1 MAPPESPAQRTSPLT
16 PEELRQLHAVQLE
29 LLAEFD
35 RICARLQLP
44 YQIAAGTLLGA
55 VRHGGFIPWDDDVD
69 VIMRRAD
76 YERLLDEAPALL
88 GEMFFLQ
95 CWRTDPG
102 FQQFFAKLRRHGSRF
117 RQVGEREAMHHGIFL
132 DIFPL
137 DAVAPDRR
145 RWRFRYS
152 CLRGSFTLVSALRRL
167 ALHPDKGNLSSAHP
181 AWRQYLGPWLQRGLA
196 VVPWWFWPAILDRLL
211 RSMAALTDDRLT
223 CLASGWMTMDRVR
236 QLNRPVAEW
245 EQTVLLPFEGRLLP
259 ATACYEQALARLYG
273 DYRTP
278 PPPDRRHPGHPVV
291 EFALP
296 ASGER
301 RA

>member
-1 MAPPESPAQRTSPLT
+1 M
-16 PEELRQLHAVQLE
+16 
-29 LLAEFD
+29 LAEFD
-35 RICARLQLP
+35 RVCARLRLP

-76 YERLLDEAPALL
+76 YERLLAAAPAVL

-145 RWRFRYS
+145 RWRWRFR
-152 CLRGSFTLVSALRRL
+152 CLRRAFNLVSGLRRL
-167 ALHPDKGNLSSAHP
+167 ALHERQGHLSSRHS
-181 AWRQYLGPWLQRGLA
+181 AWRRGLGPWLQKGLGLL
-196 VVPWWFWPAILDRLL
+196 PWWFWPAVLDRLI
-211 RSMAALTDDRLT
+211 RSMAALSDERLA
-223 CLASGWMTMDRVR
+223 CLASGWMTVDRVS
-236 QLNRPVAEW
+236 QLNRPLAEW
-245 EQTVLLPFEGRLLP
+245 EQTVELRFEGLFVP
-259 ATACYEQALARLYG
+259 ATAFYERALARLYG

-278 PPPDRRHPGHPVV
+278 PPPERRLPSHPVV
-291 EFALP
+291 EFVLP
-296 ASGER
+296 GSEVR
-301 RA
+301 RS